1 MVHRDL
7 ISHRADLRASVNL
20 ISGPIGEIQ
29 DFSYVQFC
37 YCSNPVSFISLCF
50 RFGLH
55 RLARLLNHRALARWF
70 HLWPNLSIV
79 TSRRDSDKLPR
90 KSGPPILTISTLY
103 FGSTSQLSSSAR
115 QFPIW
120 PNFTT
125 VSLPTL
131 QSAGPLTFAI
141 HRTFDLGLVKMDHLA
156 RTFKQT
162 TYVGCFPFGHS
173 GHVRLGTRYL

>member
-37 YCSNPVSFISLCF
+37 YCSKSVSFISLCF
-50 RFGLH
+50 GFGYSTLGPTPQPSSS
-55 RLARLLNHRALARWF
+55 ARWF
-70 HLWPNLSIV
+70 HIWPNLSIV

-90 KSGPPILTISTLY
+90 ELGSLDFPISTLY
-103 FGSTSQLSSSAR
+103 FGPTFQLSSSAR

-173 GHVRLGTRYL
+173 GRVRLGTRYL

>member
-1 MVHRDL
+1 MHL
-7 ISHRADLRASVNL
+7 
-20 ISGPIGEIQ
+20 G
-29 DFSYVQFC
+29 
-37 YCSNPVSFISLCF
+37 NPP
-50 RFGLH
+50 
-55 RLARLLNHRALARWF
+55 LARLLDRRALARRS
-70 HLWPNLSIV
+70 HIWPNLSIV
-79 TSRRDSDKLPR
+79 TSRRDSDQLPR
-90 KSGPPILTISTLY
+90 ELGSLDFPISTLY
-103 FGSTSQLSSSAR
+103 FGPTFQLSSSAR

-141 HRTFDLGLVKMDHLA
+141 HRTFDLGLVQMDHLA

-173 GHVRLGTRYL
+173 GRVRLGTRYLATSRTGVLVCAF